1 MGIPL
6 DLLIAKDSNVYELTC
21 AIIKQSDLL
30 TLSGESEEI
39 NKQGEKV
46 VSRSIEDVL
55 TKKVEYEIGD

>member
-6 DLLIAKDSNVYELTC
+6 DRLIAKDSNVYELTC
-21 AIIKQSDLL
+21 AIIKRSELL

-39 NKQGEKV
+39 NKQGGKV

>member
-6 DLLIAKDSNVYELTC
+6 DLLIAKDTNVYELTC
-21 AIIKQSDLL
+21 AIIKQSELL

-39 NKQGEKV
+39 NNQGGKV
-46 VSRSIEDVL
+46 VSQAIEDVL